1 MKAAILH
8 KGAITIGDM
17 PIPEPGQGQVLIR
30 THRCPLCA
38 SDQHFMCSGHEIVAQ
53 SRTCGGPYAQV
64 DPTRI

>member
-17 PIPEPGQGQVLIR
+17 PIPEPGQVLVR
-30 THRCPLCA
+30 THRCALCA